1 MKKHEFHRKIRKI
14 HRFLGVLVGIQFL
27 LWTVGGFYFAWSNMD
42 EIHGDFE
49 RNHASFMPDSMN
61 LVSPSIPLQKI
72 KNTADSIVEIKLIK
86 ILGKPTYQIKYAMNH
101 GGYMMTHFQL
111 ADAQNGNLRKG
122 LTKEEAIALAAESF
136 KGKPQI
142 KKIEFVES
150 VDGHS
155 EYREQPLPAYAI
167 SFEHP
172 SKTTVYVATELGQ
185 VTKFRNEKW
194 RVFDFLWMLHTMDF
208 EGRDNINNWLLR
220 AFSIFGLLTISSGF
234 ILFVVSSKW
243 YQKRK

>member
-14 HRFLGVLVGIQFL
+14 HRFLGVLIGIQFL
-27 LWTVGGFYFAWSNMD
+27 LWTIGGFYFAWSNMD

-49 RNHASFMPDSMN
+49 RNHSSFMPDSMN

-72 KNTADSIVEIKLIK
+72 KNTADSLVEIKLIK
-86 ILGKPTYQIKYAMNH
+86 VLGKPTYQIKYAMNH
-101 GGYMMTHFQL
+101 GGHMMTHFQL
-111 ADAQNGNLRKG
+111 ADAQNGNLRSG
-122 LTKEEAIALAAESF
+122 LSKEEAIALASESF

-142 KKIEFVES
+142 KKIEFIEN

-172 SKTTVYVATELGQ
+172 SRTTVYVATELGQ

-194 RVFDFLWMLHTMDF
+194 RIFDFLWMLHTMDF